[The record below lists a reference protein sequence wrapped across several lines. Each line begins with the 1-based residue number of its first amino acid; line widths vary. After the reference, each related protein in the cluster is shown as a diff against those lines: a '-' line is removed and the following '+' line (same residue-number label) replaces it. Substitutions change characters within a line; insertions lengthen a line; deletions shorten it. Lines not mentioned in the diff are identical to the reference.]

1 MQIDENLLKRRLA
14 GLKLASI
21 FLGAIS
27 MLTLI
32 FGIIFPPYSI
42 NYLNQIYTLASLA
55 LGAYFAF
62 VFFHL
67 IKTIMNIL
75 HGVQL

>member
-27 MLTLI
+27 MLALI
-32 FGIIFPPYSI
+32 FGIIFGLNTLIGSSI
-42 NYLNQIYTLASLA
+42 IILSTLYIVRREAKIQKNKKQEFEQI
-55 LGAYFAF
+55 
-62 VFFHL
+62 
-67 IKTIMNIL
+67 
-75 HGVQL
+75 